1 MGDCPRLNEG
11 PRVEASTMTNSRRRF
26 LKTTA
31 IGSSSLLLQPMLQR
45 FRLEAAGLEQAQLP
59 QRFVFVVKSSGIIA
73 DKLVP
78 PSLSGAIVDK
88 STSFNEPLAPHTLP
102 ETLQP
107 LEPFKDQL
115 AIVQGL
121 SGKMC
126 RPGHSSWFGAM
137 GVYKTGG
144 EHNSGVILR
153 ATADAELARL
163 FPSPF
168 NHVGLALRGKVMG
181 KETEGTLYPGI
192 TAVGPGR
199 ELPFQASPDI
209 AYQQLFGSAVASD
222 EKAQMRYGLKS
233 NLLDFMV
240 RDIRSL
246 NATLPATE
254 REKMGHYLGAFE
266 ELQVRRKRLAKMSE
280 QIRQAAPEFSERF
293 TSQRPTIRQQAHID
307 LTAAALISGITNV
320 VTLRLDNIS
329 TTYDELGLSEK
340 TVHGIGHR
348 ETCNGK
354 TPEEARDIIRVH
366 HMRLLADLA
375 GQLKAVPEADGT
387 LLDNT
392 AIIYLSDS
400 GNEHHGN
407 LSEWPYLVIGGTGG
421 RLKIAGRYI
430 QYPKYG
436 SDGHRTIG
444 NWWTTWLN
452 AYGNPIEHYGNLDL
466 DLQKGGAPQEG
477 ALAELIS

>member
-1 MGDCPRLNEG
+1 MTKTRRQFFQTAAMG
-11 PRVEASTMTNSRRRF
+11 T
-26 LKTTA
+26 
-31 IGSSSLLLQPMLQR
+31 SSLLLQPMLQR
-45 FRLEAAGLEQAQLP
+45 FHLEAAGVEREKRP
-59 QRFVFVVKSSGIIA
+59 HRFVFVMKSSGIISDKVEPPTLQNANREKSQTVNVSLA
-73 DKLVP
+73 DH
-78 PSLSGAIVDK
+78 S
-88 STSFNEPLAPHTLP
+88 LP
-102 ETLQP
+102 ETLEP

-168 NHVGLALRGKVMG
+168 NHVGLALRGKVMS

-209 AYQQLFGSAVASD
+209 AYQQLFGSAIASD
-222 EKAQMRYGLKS
+222 QRAQVQYELKS

-240 RDIRSL
+240 GDIRKL
-246 NATLPATE
+246 NRALPATE
-254 REKMGHYLGAFE
+254 REKMGHYLNAFE
-266 ELQVRRKRLAKMSE
+266 ELRVRRERLTSMTE
-280 QIRQAAPEFSERF
+280 QIRQSAPKFGDRF
-293 TSQRPTIRQQAHID
+293 TSKRPAIRQQAHID

-329 TTYDELGLSEK
+329 TIYDDLGLSEK
-340 TVHGIGHR
+340 SVHGIGHN
-348 ETCNGK
+348 EVCNGNSS
-354 TPEEARDIIRVH
+354 EEARDIIRLH

-375 GQLKAVPEADGT
+375 GQLKAIPEADGT

-392 AIIYLSDS
+392 SIIYLSDS

-407 LSEWPYLVIGGTGG
+407 LTDWPYIVIGGNGG
-421 RLKIAGRYI
+421 RIKIAGRYI
-430 QYPKYG
+430 QYPQYG
-436 SDGHRTIG
+436 NDDHRTIG

-452 AYGNPIEHYGNLDL
+452 AFGNPIEHYGNLDL
-466 DLQKGGAPQEG
+466 ELQKNGLPQQG
-477 ALAELIS
+477 PLAELIA

>member
-1 MGDCPRLNEG
+1 MAD
-11 PRVEASTMTNSRRRF
+11 TRRQF
-26 LKTTA
+26 LK
-31 IGSSSLLLQPMLQR
+31 GMSLGTGGVLLQPMLQR
-45 FRLEAAGLEQAQLP
+45 FALEAAGVDRSKMP
-59 QRFVFVVKSSGIIA
+59 KRFVFVVKSSGIIPER
-73 DKLVP
+73 LV
-78 PSLSGAIVDK
+78 
-88 STSFNEPLAPHTLP
+88 P
-102 ETLQP
+102 ETLKESVKDTSRTINESLLTHKLPATLAP

-115 AIVQGL
+115 AIIQGF

-168 NHVGLALRGKVMG
+168 SHVGLALRGKVMG

-209 AYQQLFGSAVASD
+209 AYLQLFGSAIASD
-222 EKAQMRYGLKS
+222 KTAQSRYELKS

-240 RDIRSL
+240 RDIRNL
-246 NATLPATE
+246 NQKLPMAE
-254 REKMGHYLGAFE
+254 REKMGHYLNAFE
-266 ELQVRRKRLAKMSE
+266 ELQVRRERLASMTDR
-280 QIRQAAPEFSERF
+280 IRECAPEFSDRF
-293 TSQRPTIRQQAHID
+293 SSKRPTMRQRAHFD

-329 TTYDELGLSEK
+329 TTYDELGLSERN
-340 TVHGIGHR
+340 VHGIGHR

-354 TPEEARDIIRVH
+354 SPEEARDIIRVH
-366 HMRLLADLA
+366 HMTLLADLA
-375 GQLKAVPEADGT
+375 RQLKAVPEGDGT

-392 AIIYLSDS
+392 AIIYMSDS

-407 LSEWPYLVIGGTGG
+407 LNEWPFLVIGGCGG
-421 RLKIAGRYI
+421 RLKVPGRYI
-430 QYPKYG
+430 QFPAYG
-436 SDGHRTIG
+436 QDGHQTIG
-444 NWWTTWLN
+444 NWYTTLLN
-452 AYGNPIEHYGNLDL
+452 AYGNPVEHYGNLDL
-466 DLQKGGAPQEG
+466 TLQKNGVPQSG
-477 ALAELIS
+477 SISGLLT

>member
-1 MGDCPRLNEG
+1 M
-11 PRVEASTMTNSRRRF
+11 SHSRRQF
-26 LKTTA
+26 LQSA
-31 IGSSSLLLQPMLQR
+31 SLASGSVLLQPMLQR
-45 FRLEAAGLEQAQLP
+45 MALEAAGVEQSKMP
-59 QRFVFVVKSSGIIA
+59 QRFVFVVKSSGIIPEKLEPPTLQSTIA
-73 DKLVP
+73 DKTKAVNV
-78 PSLSGAIVDK
+78 SLADHS
-88 STSFNEPLAPHTLP
+88 LP

-107 LEPFKDQL
+107 LQPFQKKL
-115 AIVQGL
+115 AIIQGL

-144 EHNSGVILR
+144 EHHSGVILR

-168 NHVGLALRGKVMG
+168 THVGLALRGKVMG

-192 TAVGPGR
+192 TALGPGR

-222 EKAQMRYGLKS
+222 EKAQIRYALKS

-240 RDIRSL
+240 QDIRKL
-246 NATLPATE
+246 NRDLPGTE
-254 REKMGHYLGAFE
+254 REKLGHYLSAFE
-266 ELQVRRKRLAKMSE
+266 ELQVRRGHLASMSQ
-280 QIRQAAPEFSERF
+280 QIRESAPEFSDRF

-307 LTAAALISGITNV
+307 LTAAALIAGITNV

-329 TTYDELGLSEK
+329 TTYDDLGLSER
-340 TVHGIGHR
+340 TVHGIGHK
-348 ETCNGK
+348 EVCNGK
-354 TPEEARDIIRVH
+354 SAEQARDIIRLH
-366 HMRLLADLA
+366 HMKLLADLA
-375 GQLKAVPEADGT
+375 RQLDAVPEADGT

-407 LSEWPYLVIGGTGG
+407 LTQWPMLVLGGCGN
-421 RLKIAGRYI
+421 RLNAVGRYV
-430 QYPKYG
+430 QFPDYG
-436 SDGHRTIG
+436 QPGHQTIG
-444 NWWTTWLN
+444 NWYTTLLN
-452 AYGNPIEHYGNLDL
+452 AYGNPVTHYGNLDL
-466 DLQKGGAPQEG
+466 TLQQNGVPQRG
-477 ALAELIS
+477 PIAKLIA